1 MFSSS
6 LQHQLLLAMPNQT
19 GTYFSNTL
27 TYICDHNEQ
36 GTLGLMINRPTDIAL
51 TELLGQFDC
60 ATNVGTDLVVLEGGP
75 VQQERGFVLHS
86 ADVQTTG
93 SMPIGNDLL
102 LTASREILEI
112 IGTGDGPKQFMVAL
126 GYAGWGEG
134 QLENELANNAWL
146 TVPATS
152 EILFD
157 TPFDQRIDS
166 AAKSLGIDFQLMSP
180 HLGHA

>member
-1 MFSSS
+1 MGLSS
-6 LQHQLLLAMPNQT
+6 LQHLLLLAMPNQA
-19 GTYFSNTL
+19 GTYFGNTL
-27 TYICDHNEQ
+27 TYICDHNDQ
-36 GTLGLMINRPTDIAL
+36 GTLGLMINRPTDITL
-51 TELLGQFDC
+51 TEFLVQFDC
-60 ATNVGTDLVVLEGGP
+60 ATNVAADLVVLEGGP

-86 ADVQTTG
+86 TDVQTTG
-93 SMPIGNDLL
+93 STPIGNDLL

-112 IGTGDGPKQFMVAL
+112 IGTGDGPKHFMVAL

-134 QLENELANNAWL
+134 QLEHELANNAWL
-146 TVPATS
+146 TVPAS
-152 EILFD
+152 NEILFD

>member
-1 MFSSS
+1 
-6 LQHQLLLAMPNQT
+6 MPNQT

-86 ADVQTTG
+86 TDFQTTG

>member
-1 MFSSS
+1 MISSP
-6 LQHQLLLAMPNQT
+6 LQHQLLLAMPNQM
-19 GTYFSNTL
+19 GTYFGNTL

-36 GTLGLMINRPTDIAL
+36 GTLGLMINRPTDLAL
-51 TELLGQFDC
+51 TALLSQFDC
-60 ATNVGTDLVVLEGGP
+60 STNVDADLVVLEGGP

-86 ADVQTTG
+86 ADVQTSS

-102 LTASREILEI
+102 LTASRDILEL
-112 IGTGDGPKQFMVAL
+112 IGTGTGPEHFIVAL

-134 QLENELANNAWL
+134 QLETELADNAWL
-146 TVPATS
+146 TVPATK

-157 TPFDQRIDS
+157 TPFHQRIDS

>member
-1 MFSSS
+1 MGLSS
-6 LQHQLLLAMPNQT
+6 LQHQLLLAMPNQA
-19 GTYFSNTL
+19 GTYFGNTL
-27 TYICDHNEQ
+27 TYICDHNDE
-36 GTLGLMINRPTDIAL
+36 GALGLMLNRPTDITL
-51 TELLGQFDC
+51 TEFLLQFDC
-60 ATNVGTDLVVLEGGP
+60 ATNVAADLVVLEGGP

-86 ADVQTTG
+86 TDVQTTG
-93 SMPIGNDLL
+93 STPIGNDLL

-112 IGTGDGPKQFMVAL
+112 IGTGDGPKHFMVAL

-134 QLENELANNAWL
+134 QLEHELANNAWL
-146 TVPATS
+146 TVPAS
-152 EILFD
+152 NEILFD

>member
-1 MFSSS
+1 
-6 LQHQLLLAMPNQT
+6 
-19 GTYFSNTL
+19 
-27 TYICDHNEQ
+27 
-36 GTLGLMINRPTDIAL
+36 MINRPTDITL
-51 TELLGQFDC
+51 TEFLLQFDC
-60 ATNVGTDLVVLEGGP
+60 ATNVAADLVVLEGGP

-86 ADVQTTG
+86 TDVQTTG
-93 SMPIGNDLL
+93 STPIGNDLL
-102 LTASREILEI
+102 LTASREILDI
-112 IGTGDGPKQFMVAL
+112 IGAGDGPKQFMVVL

-134 QLENELANNAWL
+134 QLEHELANNAWL
-146 TVPATS
+146 TVPATN

>member
-1 MFSSS
+1 MGLSS
-6 LQHQLLLAMPNQT
+6 LQPQLLLAMPNQA
-19 GTYFSNTL
+19 GTYFGNTL
-27 TYICDHNEQ
+27 TYICDHNDQ
-36 GTLGLMINRPTDIAL
+36 GALGLMINSPTDITL
-51 TELLGQFDC
+51 TEFLLQFDC
-60 ATNVGTDLVVLEGGP
+60 ATNVAADLVVLEGGP

-86 ADVQTTG
+86 TDVQTTG
-93 SMPIGNDLL
+93 STPIGNDPL

-112 IGTGDGPKQFMVAL
+112 IGTGDGPKHFMVAL

-134 QLENELANNAWL
+134 QLEHELANNAWL
-146 TVPATS
+146 TVPAS
-152 EILFD
+152 NEILFD

>member
-1 MFSSS
+1 
-6 LQHQLLLAMPNQT
+6 MPNQT
-19 GTYFSNTL
+19 GTYFGNTL

-36 GTLGLMINRPTDIAL
+36 GALGLMINRPTDLAL
-51 TELLGQFDC
+51 TELLKKFDC
-60 ATNVGTDLVVLEGGP
+60 ATNVDADLVVVEGGP

-86 ADVQTTG
+86 TDVQTSG

-102 LTASREILEI
+102 LTAARDILEI
-112 IGTGDGPKQFMVAL
+112 IGTGDGPKHFIVTL

-134 QLENELANNAWL
+134 QLESELADNAWL
-146 TVPATS
+146 TVPATN

-157 TPFDQRIDS
+157 TPFHKRVDV
-166 AAKSLGIDFQLMSP
+166 AAKSLGINFQLMSP